1 MKLFA
6 ALGAALVFTKGPV
19 PENAAAWSNVLE
31 IADWLGD
38 AEFQL
43 RALWGLWAYRII
55 GGEYRTAL
63 ALAER
68 FYQIAETNADPADL
82 SIGDRII
89 GYVGVRIPRAS
100 ANDDA
105 KRRSTARGRA

>member
-31 IADWLGD
+31 IADRLGD

-43 RALWGLWAYRII
+43 RALWGFVGLSHHRASI
-55 GGEYRTAL
+55 GPRWRSPRGSTKLQKPMQTLPICPSAIGSSDTLACGYQRTA
-63 ALAER
+63 
-68 FYQIAETNADPADL
+68 
-82 SIGDRII
+82 
-89 GYVGVRIPRAS
+89 
-100 ANDDA
+100 DD
-105 KRRSTARGRA
+105 